1 MKKTILVLLAVAV
14 IAISLCRP
22 LAAIPAFARK
32 HGFNCNMCHV
42 AYPKLNDFG
51 QRFRDNGY
59 QIPGQSG
66 LEKTV
71 FETSIPLALRTT
83 AGHTVYA
90 HKNDTTAGFGL
101 YGLDLLAAGVLHKN
115 ISFLLVYTPRID
127 EPAGDF
133 SGPGNGTNPA
143 QIAALESAS
152 LVFSNL
158 AGEMLNLRIGRFE
171 PAYHLFSSKRSY
183 YVMQPYAIYDFTA
196 GDNPFA
202 FAANQIGIEASGRFQ
217 PGLKYSLGFIN
228 GSGGA
233 PDNNTAKDFYVTLQ
247 KTFGKGEGQSAGQR
261 LGIFGYFGS
270 QPTSFDGALLAPTGE
285 IGGKGN
291 KTFTRFGATMS
302 LNWKAVNLQALV
314 LKGHDNK
321 AFSGLPAPYS
331 REYNFWG
338 GFVQLDCAALAN
350 NRLVAS
356 LLYNWVR
363 PSIDHSPILVKDYS
377 ALLRYYL
384 GSWSAVNI
392 ALHAEYSHR
401 ELGTQPAIKDDVFSL
416 LLDFD
421 F

>member
-1 MKKTILVLLAVAV
+1 MKRTILVLLAVVV
-14 IAISLCRP
+14 ITLSLCPP

-83 AGHTVYA
+83 AGYSLY
-90 HKNDTTAGFGL
+90 KNKQGTTAGFGI
-101 YGLDLLAAGVLHKN
+101 YGLDLMAAGVMHKN
-115 ISFLLVYTPRID
+115 ISFLFVYTPRID
-127 EPAGDF
+127 DPAADF
-133 SGPGNGTNPA
+133 SGAGNGGNPA
-143 QIAALESAS
+143 QVAALESANV
-152 LVFSNL
+152 VFSNL
-158 AGEMLNLRIGRFE
+158 AGEKLNLRVGRFE
-171 PAYHLFSSKRSY
+171 PAYHLLSSKRSY
-183 YVMQPYAIYDFTA
+183 YVRQPYEIYDFLA
-196 GDNPFA
+196 GSNPYA
-202 FAANQIGIEASGRFQ
+202 FAANQVGIEASGRFQ
-217 PGLKYSLGFIN
+217 PGLKYSLGIIN

-233 PDNNTAKDFYVTLQ
+233 PDNNTGKDVYVTLQ

-261 LGIFGYFGS
+261 LGVFGYFGR
-270 QPTSFDGALLAPTGE
+270 QPSDFVPGAVVAPTGE
-285 IGGKGN
+285 NNGRENRSFYRLGGSL
-291 KTFTRFGATMS
+291 S
-302 LNWKAVNLQALV
+302 LNWKTVNFQALV
-314 LKGHDNK
+314 LKGSDNK
-321 AFSGLPAPYS
+321 AFNDFAPTRDYS
-331 REYNFWG
+331 FWG
-338 GFVQLDCAALAN
+338 GFVQLDVAALAN

-356 LLYNWVR
+356 LLYNWVQPSDDDR
-363 PSIDHSPILVKDYS
+363 PNRVAAYS
-377 ALLRYYL
+377 GLLRYYL

-401 ELGTQPAIKDDVFSL
+401 SLGSGSLFKDDVFTL

>member
-1 MKKTILVLLAVAV
+1 MKKTMLVLLLGVL
-14 IAISLCRP
+14 IALSFCQP

-32 HGFNCNMCHV
+32 TGFNCNMCHT

-51 QRFRDNGY
+51 QRVRDNGY

-66 LEKTV
+66 LENTV

-83 AGHTVYA
+83 AGHTVYT
-90 HKNDTTAGFGL
+90 NGNGTTAGFGL

-115 ISFLLVYTPRID
+115 ISFMFIYTPRID
-127 EPAGDF
+127 EPAADF
-133 SGPGNGTNPA
+133 SGPRNGTNPA
-143 QIAALESAS
+143 QTAAIESAS

-158 AGEMLNLRIGRFE
+158 AGEKLNLRVGRFE

-183 YVMQPYAIYDFTA
+183 YVMQPYEIYDFA
-196 GDNPFA
+196 PGGNPYA
-202 FAANQIGIEASGRFQ
+202 FAVNQIGIEASGRFK

-228 GSGGA
+228 GTGAA
-233 PDNNTAKDFYVTLQ
+233 PDNNTGKDVYLTLS

-261 LGIFGYFGS
+261 LGVFGYFGS
-270 QPTSFDGALLAPTGE
+270 QPTVIRGALLAPTGE
-285 IGGKGN
+285 INGKEN
-291 KTFTRFGATMS
+291 KTFTRFGANMS
-302 LNWKAVNLQALV
+302 LNWKMVNLQVLV
-314 LKGHDNK
+314 LKGSDDK
-321 AFSGLPAPYS
+321 AFNYYTAGDYS
-331 REYNFWG
+331 FWG

-356 LLYNWVR
+356 LLYNWVQ
-363 PSIDHSPILVKDYS
+363 PSDDNSPIRVSGYS

-401 ELGTQPAIKDDVFSL
+401 TLGVVNPLKDDVFTL

>member
-1 MKKTILVLLAVAV
+1 MKKTILFLLSGAV
-14 IAISLCRP
+14 IALSFCQP
-22 LAAIPAFARK
+22 LSAIPAFARK

-66 LEKTV
+66 LERTV

-83 AGHTVYA
+83 AGHAIYSGD
-90 HKNDTTAGFGL
+90 KGTTAGFGL

-115 ISFLLVYTPRID
+115 ISFLFVYTPRID
-127 EPAGDF
+127 DPSADYRD
-133 SGPGNGTNPA
+133 PGNGANPSQA
-143 QIAALESAS
+143 AALESAS
-152 LVFSNL
+152 MVFSNL
-158 AGEMLNLRIGRFE
+158 AGEKLNLRVGRFE

-183 YVMQPYAIYDFTA
+183 YVMQPYEIYDFLA
-196 GDNPFA
+196 GSNPYSFA
-202 FAANQIGIEASGRFQ
+202 LNQIGIEASGRFK

-233 PDNNTAKDFYVTLQ
+233 PDNNTSKDVYVTLQ
-247 KTFGKGEGQSAGQR
+247 KTFGKGEGQSAGQQ
-261 LGIFGYFGS
+261 LGVFGYFGR
-270 QPTSFDGALLAPTGE
+270 QPTSFSGTVTGPTGE
-285 IGGKGN
+285 NNGKQNRSFYRLGGSL
-291 KTFTRFGATMS
+291 S
-302 LNWKAVNLQALV
+302 LNWKTVSLQAFV
-314 LKGHDNK
+314 LKGSDDK
-321 AFSGLPAPYS
+321 AFNSFAAT
-331 REYNFWG
+331 REYSFWG
-338 GFVQLDCAALAN
+338 GLVQLDCAALAN

-356 LLYNWVR
+356 LLYNWVQPADDDR
-363 PSIDHSPILVKDYS
+363 LNRVKGYS

-401 ELGTQPAIKDDVFSL
+401 TLGVGNLFKDDVFTL